1 MLYLK
6 ILIVIILAVAL
17 DSQVPTWWE
26 SFRYVDLTLLVTV
39 YFALM
44 RDPVVGMVVGFVA
57 GLAGDLAPGAGPVV
71 GVGGF
76 SKTCIGYLI
85 ATIAVRFSLES
96 APIRVLIVAVS
107 SLVNSA
113 LFIGLHGLM
122 GQSLT
127 QETAPERLVL
137 RVLVEAAANLVA
149 GVGLF
154 WLLDRVFP
162 DNAPGGAMKVRRRFY
177 S

>member
-6 ILIVIILAVAL
+6 ILIVIIFAVAL

-26 SFRYVDLTLLVTV
+26 AFRYVDMTLLVTV

-44 RDPVVGMVVGFVA
+44 RDPVVGMLTGFVA

-76 SKTCIGYLI
+76 SKTSIGYLI

-96 APIRVLIVAVS
+96 APIRVLIIAVS
-107 SLVNSA
+107 SLANSA
-113 LFIGLHGLM
+113 LFIVLHGLM

-127 QETAPERLVL
+127 QEAAPERLVL
-137 RVLVEAAANLVA
+137 KVLIEATANLVA

-154 WLLDRVFP
+154 WVLDRIFP
-162 DNAPGGAMKVRRRFY
+162 ENAPGGAMKVRRRFY
-177 S
+177 D

>member
-1 MLYLK
+1 VLYLK
-6 ILIVIILAVAL
+6 ILIVIIFAVAL

-26 SFRYVDLTLLVTV
+26 AFRYVDMTLLVTV

-44 RDPVVGMVVGFVA
+44 RDPVVGMLTGFVA

-76 SKTCIGYLI
+76 SKTSIGYLI

-96 APIRVLIVAVS
+96 APIRVLIIAVS
-107 SLVNSA
+107 SLANSA
-113 LFIGLHGLM
+113 LFIVLHGLM

-127 QETAPERLVL
+127 QEAAPERLVL
-137 RVLVEAAANLVA
+137 KVLIEATANLVA

-154 WLLDRVFP
+154 WVLDRIFP
-162 DNAPGGAMKVRRRFY
+162 ENAPGGAMKVRRRFY
-177 S
+177 D

>member
-1 MLYLK
+1 VLYLK

-17 DSQVPTWWE
+17 DSQVPTWW
-26 SFRYVDLTLLVTV
+26 SAFRYVDMALLVTV

-44 RDPVVGMVVGFVA
+44 RDPIVGMLVGYVA
-57 GLAGDLAPGAGPVV
+57 GLAGDLAPGAGPVI

-76 SKTCIGYLI
+76 SKTALGYLI
-85 ATIAVRFSLES
+85 AMVAVRFQLEG
-96 APIRVLIVAVS
+96 AMLRVAVIAVS
-107 SLVNSA
+107 SVVNSA
-113 LFIGLHGLM
+113 MFVGLHGLM

-127 QETAPERLVL
+127 QETPPEQVVL
-137 RVLVEAAANLVA
+137 RVLLEAAANLIA

-162 DNAPGGAMKVRRRFY
+162 ENAPGAAMRVRRRFY
-177 S
+177 D

>member
-17 DSQVPTWWE
+17 DSQIPTWWDA
-26 SFRYVDLTLLVTV
+26 FRYVDLPLLVTV

-44 RDPVVGMVVGFVA
+44 RDPVVGMFVGFIA

-76 SKTCIGYLI
+76 SKTSIGYLI
-85 ATIAVRFSLES
+85 STIAVRFSLEG
-96 APIRVLIVAVS
+96 APIRVLIIAVS

-113 LFIGLHGLM
+113 LFVGLHSLM

-127 QETAPERLVL
+127 QEATPERLLLKVL
-137 RVLVEAAANLVA
+137 IEASANLAA

-154 WLLDRVFP
+154 WVLDRVFP
-162 DNAPGGAMKVRRRFY
+162 ENAPGGAMKVRRRFY
-177 S
+177 N